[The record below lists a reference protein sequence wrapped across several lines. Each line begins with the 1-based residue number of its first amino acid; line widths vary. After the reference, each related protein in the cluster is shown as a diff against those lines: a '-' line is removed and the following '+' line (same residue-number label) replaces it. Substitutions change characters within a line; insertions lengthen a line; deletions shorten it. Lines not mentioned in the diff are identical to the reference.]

1 MLGKRIIGLDAAK
14 TIAMFCVVLLHYAFY
29 SQVYANCIP
38 ENLVT
43 AFTSVGVPLF
53 FLVNG
58 YLLFSKKY
66 DYEKHRKK
74 ILKIITILLV
84 WKLITLPIAS
94 VLSGFAIS
102 KNKWVSYMLGA
113 SYDSIGYFWFMNALI
128 AVYLVFPV
136 LKLSFDDQRIGR
148 VRLRNLCI
156 LLALFVFGVNT
167 INDVYGIF
175 AHVFGISAVTSPFNS
190 LLQFNIFGEY
200 SYVLVYFIVGGLLP
214 DIMLLLRDRLKHR
227 YTICV
232 SSIAIV
238 SFILLVILQRY
249 QAVTENKAFIVD
261 NGYSN
266 LLVLL
271 LAVSI
276 LILLL
281 GINATDCKLN
291 EIVSIFGA
299 NTLGVYY
306 LHYIIIVV
314 FQKIIGNYI
323 NGTLPLVVNIAC
335 AFLLYCI
342 GLIATIIMKK
352 IPIIGEMFKG

>member
-1 MLGKRIIGLDAAK
+1 
-14 TIAMFCVVLLHYAFY
+14 
-29 SQVYANCIP
+29 
-38 ENLVT
+38 
-43 AFTSVGVPLF
+43 
-53 FLVNG
+53 
-58 YLLFSKKY
+58 
-66 DYEKHRKK
+66 
-74 ILKIITILLV
+74 
-84 WKLITLPIAS
+84 
-94 VLSGFAIS
+94 
-102 KNKWVSYMLGA
+102 MLGA

-175 AHVFGISAVTSPFNS
+175 AHVFGISAVTPFNS

-214 DIMLLLRDRLKHR
+214 DIMLLLRDGLKHR

-335 AFLLYCI
+335 AFSLYCI
-342 GLIATIIMKK
+342 CLIATIIMKK

>member
-1 MLGKRIIGLDAAK
+1 MLRKRIIGLDAAK
-14 TIAMFCVVLLHYAFY
+14 AIAMFCVVLLHYAFY

-43 AFTSVGVPLF
+43 AFTSIGVPLF

-58 YLLFSKKY
+58 YLLFGKKY

-74 ILKIITILLV
+74 ILKIVTILLV

-102 KNKWVSYMLGA
+102 KSKWVSYMLGA

-136 LKLSFDDQRIGR
+136 LKLSFDDQRIGK

-156 LLALFVFGVNT
+156 LLALFVFGVNA

-175 AHVFGISAVTSPFNS
+175 AHVFGISAVTPFNS

-214 DIMLLLRDRLKHR
+214 DIMLLLRDRLKHK

-238 SFILLVILQRY
+238 SFILLAILQRY
-249 QAVTENKAFIVD
+249 QAVTENKAFVVD
-261 NGYSN
+261 NGYLN

-271 LAVSI
+271 LAVSL

-281 GINATDCKLN
+281 GIDATDSKLN
-291 EIVSIFGA
+291 EIMSVFGA

-306 LHYIIIVV
+306 LHYIIIIV
-314 FQKIIGNYI
+314 FQKIICNYI
-323 NGTLPLVVNIAC
+323 NGTLPLAVNLAC
-335 AFLLYCI
+335 AFILYCI
-342 GLIATIIMKK
+342 CLIITIITKN